1 MKGYLSIVKYYPDTN
16 RDEGFGIGLILISEE
31 THFSHAKISAERL
44 KRINTAYGIKKS
56 SLIDLAIDEIS
67 TNIFDKKTL
76 DYNTVYENGNLRYSK
91 VQIIECEDLNLK
103 FNELYLKFVADYYE
117 EGADKFSF
125 SKKEIHERLG
135 RKLRSK
141 LESNILLKEKLNIGY
156 DFKENS
162 IGKFLIGNS
171 KIDFIGGNGTIYA
184 GEIINLDLQ
193 EETLQQNLFKTI
205 TLFDALSKTYPKL
218 FSPKECK
225 MLVLEEQANNP
236 EKEIYMDKLNT
247 WNKKANYDL
256 VIKSSLDE
264 FQTQIEKDVE
274 SKNIIRYDEWIKKAV

>member
-1 MKGYLSIVKYYPDTN
+1 M
-16 RDEGFGIGLILISEE
+16 
-31 THFSHAKISAERL
+31 SA
-44 KRINTAYGIKKS
+44 N
-56 SLIDLAIDEIS
+56 
-67 TNIFDKKTL
+67 N
-76 DYNTVYENGNLRYSK
+76 
-91 VQIIECEDLNLK
+91 
-103 FNELYLKFVADYYE
+103 
-117 EGADKFSF
+117 
-125 SKKEIHERLG
+125 
-135 RKLRSK
+135 
-141 LESNILLKEKLNIGY
+141 
-156 DFKENS
+156 
-162 IGKFLIGNS
+162 
-171 KIDFIGGNGTIYA
+171 
-184 GEIINLDLQ
+184 
-193 EETLQQNLFKTI
+193 QNLFKTI

>member
-31 THFSHAKISAERL
+31 THFSLAKISAERL

-162 IGKFLIGNS
+162 IGKFLIGSS

>member
-16 RDEGFGIGLILISEE
+16 RDEGFGIGLIMISEE
-31 THFSHAKISAERL
+31 THFSLAKISIERL

-67 TNIFDKKTL
+67 TNSYDKKTL
-76 DYNTVYENGNLRYSK
+76 DYYAVYENGNIRYSK
-91 VQIIECEDLNLK
+91 TQIIECEDLHQK

-117 EGADKFSF
+117 EGADKFSL

-135 RKLRSK
+135 NKLRRK

-162 IGKFLIGNS
+162 IGKFLIGSS

-193 EETLQQNLFKTI
+193 EVTLQQNLFKTT

-256 VIKSSLDE
+256 VIRPSLDA

-274 SKNIIRYDEWIKKAV
+274 SKNIIRYDEWIKKAI

>member
-31 THFSHAKISAERL
+31 THFSLAKISAERL

-56 SLIDLAIDEIS
+56 LLIELAIEEIS
-67 TNIFDKKTL
+67 TKTYDKKTL
-76 DYNTVYENGNLRYSK
+76 DYNAVYANGNIRYSK
-91 VQIIECEDLNLK
+91 TQIIECEDLNQK

-117 EGADKFSF
+117 EGADKFSL

-135 RKLRSK
+135 RKLRKK
-141 LESNILLKEKLNIGY
+141 LESNVLLREKLNIGY

-162 IGKFLIGNS
+162 IGKFLIGSS
-171 KIDFIGGNGTIYA
+171 KIDFIGGNGVIYA

-193 EETLQQNLFKTI
+193 EDTLQQNLFKTI

-236 EKEIYMDKLNT
+236 EKEVYMDKLNT

-256 VIKSSLDE
+256 VIKPSLDE
-264 FQTQIEKDVE
+264 FKAQIEKDVE
-274 SKNIIRYDEWIKKAV
+274 SKNIIRYEQWIKKV

>member
-31 THFSHAKISAERL
+31 THFSLAKISAERL

-76 DYNTVYENGNLRYSK
+76 DYNTVYENGNIRYSK
-91 VQIIECEDLNLK
+91 AQIIECEDLNQK

-117 EGADKFSF
+117 EGADKFSL

-162 IGKFLIGNS
+162 IGKFLIGSS

-274 SKNIIRYDEWIKKAV
+274 SKNIIRYDEWIKKVI

>member
-16 RDEGFGIGLILISEE
+16 RDEGFGIGLIMISEE
-31 THFSHAKISAERL
+31 THFSLAKISTERL

-76 DYNTVYENGNLRYSK
+76 DYNTVYENGNIRYSK
-91 VQIIECEDLNLK
+91 VQIIECEDLNQK

-117 EGADKFSF
+117 EGADKFSL

-156 DFKENS
+156 DFKENA
-162 IGKFLIGNS
+162 IGKFLIGSS

-193 EETLQQNLFKTI
+193 EDTLQQNLFKTI
-205 TLFDALSKTYPKL
+205 TLFDALSKTYPKR
-218 FSPKECK
+218 FSPQECK

-274 SKNIIRYDEWIKKAV
+274 SKNIIRYDEWIRKV

>member
-31 THFSHAKISAERL
+31 THFSLAKISAERL

-162 IGKFLIGNS
+162 IGKFLIGSS

-236 EKEIYMDKLNT
+236 EKEIYMDKLDT
-247 WNKKANYDL
+247 RNKKANYDL